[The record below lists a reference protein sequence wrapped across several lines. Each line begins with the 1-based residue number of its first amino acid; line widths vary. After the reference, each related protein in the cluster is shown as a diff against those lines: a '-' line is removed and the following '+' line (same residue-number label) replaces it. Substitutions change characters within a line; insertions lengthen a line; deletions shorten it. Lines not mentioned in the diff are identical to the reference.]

1 MKTDSEIR
9 LEGMQALISN
19 LGLVEAERFILVM
32 IRDRFD
38 YTQWRQEGLPKISLK
53 ELAEEANTLTNQLG
67 NPHQGE

>member
-9 LEGMQALISN
+9 LEGMQALIST

-32 IRDRFD
+32 TRDRFD

-53 ELAEEANTLTNQLG
+53 ELADAADALAHQL
-67 NPHQGE
+67 NNSHQGQ

>member
-9 LEGMQALISN
+9 LKGMQALIST

-32 IRDRFD
+32 TRDRFD

-53 ELAEEANTLTNQLG
+53 ELAQEANTLTNQLG
-67 NPHQGE
+67 NPHV

>member
-9 LEGMQALISN
+9 LEGMQALIST

>member
-32 IRDRFD
+32 TRDRFD
-38 YTQWRQEGLPKISLK
+38 YTQWRQEGLPKTSLK
-53 ELAEEANTLTNQLG
+53 ELAEAANILTNQLG
-67 NPHQGE
+67 NPHQEK

>member
-9 LEGMQALISN
+9 IEGMQALIST

-32 IRDRFD
+32 TRDRFD

-53 ELAEEANTLTNQLG
+53 ELAEAANTLTNQLG
-67 NPHQGE
+67 NPHV

>member
-9 LEGMQALISN
+9 LEGMQALICH

-32 IRDRFD
+32 TRDRFD

-53 ELAEEANTLTNQLG
+53 ELAEEANNLTNQLG
-67 NPHQGE
+67 NPHV